1 MRIIESTITNRRF
14 TEYCSSIRTPRTLAH
29 HLDVDTGAIHHNI
42 SAHSPDELIGRL
54 LAAGAKLGRNA
65 LGHVLPLERQKRNE
79 VIDEVRID
87 HGRVTQATLHIV
99 RGSRQD
105 VIVVGQAGFLA
116 GGAALQVL
124 EQFLADLDAA
134 GVRQEYEGGLPKVQL
149 VNVVV
154 VVHQAGDCVKD
165 AGRNFVHL
173 VKDEQRAR
181 TNDDGSPDVVVEIL
195 LYWETE
201 RTYTIDRTV

>member
-1 MRIIESTITNRRF
+1 M
-14 TEYCSSIRTPRTLAH
+14 
-29 HLDVDTGAIHHNI
+29 
-42 SAHSPDELIGRL
+42 
-54 LAAGAKLGRNA
+54 
-65 LGHVLPLERQKRNE
+65 
-79 VIDEVRID
+79 IDEVRID
-87 HGRVTQATLHIV
+87 HGRVTQAALHIV

-124 EQFLADLDAA
+124 EQFLADLNAA
-134 GVRQEYEGGLPKVQL
+134 GVRQEYVGGLPKVQL
-149 VNVVV
+149 ANVVV
-154 VVHQAGDCVKD
+154 VVHQAGDLVED

-173 VKDEQRAR
+173 VEDEQRAR
-181 TNDDGSPDVVVEIL
+181 TIADGSPDVVVELL